1 MFSQNPKDKEEA
13 VPAIGNDGIRQ
24 YSMCGRMLTVAAN
37 EAEDAEAGL
46 HWFPTNNINQS
57 TTIVGM
63 DTAFTLAA
71 TVRTGLSV
79 GAQTIH
85 ALPEN
90 RISTSFFTDN
100 LANDR
105 VLSYH
110 NNVFHNH
117 ASLESRAL
125 LF

>member
-1 MFSQNPKDKEEA
+1 MLSQDPEDKEEA

-37 EAEDAEAGL
+37 EAENAKAGL
-46 HWFPTNNINQS
+46 HWSPTNKINQS
-57 TTIVGM
+57 TAIVSM

-71 TVRTGLSV
+71 AVRADLSV

-85 ALPEN
+85 ALPKN
-90 RISTSFFTDN
+90 RFCTSFFTDK
-100 LANDR
+100 LAIDQ

-110 NNVFHNH
+110 NSVFHNH
-117 ASLESRAL
+117 ASLESRA
-125 LF
+125 